1 METEK
6 DFIKREIEKLNLVL
20 ISLINKIIGAKSINI
35 ESEIQDTNQTLK
47 DQIGFTLLEISE
59 MNNSDLILHLRKL
72 HSTNLEKL
80 MQLMY
85 EIIQKLALDNSYEIY
100 NKRKIAQKAI
110 LISEFLDENSTTF
123 SIERSNIKIAL
134 KQKI

>member
-20 ISLINKIIGAKSINI
+20 IGLINKIIGSSSINI
-35 ESEIQDTNQTLK
+35 ESDIQDTDQTLK
-47 DQIGFTLLEISE
+47 DQFGFTLSEITE
-59 MNNSDLILHLRKL
+59 MNNSDLITRLRKF

-80 MQLMY
+80 LHLIY
-85 EIIQKLALDNSYEIY
+85 EIIQKAELDNSNQIY
-100 NKRKIAQKAI
+100 NKRKLAQKAI

-123 SIERSNIKIAL
+123 SIERFYIKNAL

>member
-6 DFIKREIEKLNLVL
+6 DFIKREIEKLNLLL
-20 ISLINKIIGAKSINI
+20 ISLINKIIGAKSVNI

-59 MNNSDLILHLRKL
+59 MNNSDFILHLRKL

-85 EIIQKLALDNSYEIY
+85 EIIQKSELDNSYEIY
-100 NKRKIAQKAI
+100 NKRKITQKAI

-123 SIERSNIKIAL
+123 SVERSNIKNTL